1 MEILATWNPFQT
13 EAAAWVDIGMYK
25 SAVEQQDFRPFQISR
40 LVGYEPNKVSI
51 NNKQLYYLIVLINIC
66 FCCYTMFSQY
76 FQMTKSRYSGVIL
89 VCCARWHSC
98 LTASDHYRYVSLVW
112 PFICNSGHNC
122 DFNPKRKGL

>member
-51 NNKQLYYLIVLINIC
+51 NNKQLYYLIVLIYISVAIPC
-66 FCCYTMFSQY
+66 FCSI
-76 FQMTKSRYSGVIL
+76 SR
-89 VCCARWHSC
+89 
-98 LTASDHYRYVSLVW
+98 
-112 PFICNSGHNC
+112 
-122 DFNPKRKGL
+122 